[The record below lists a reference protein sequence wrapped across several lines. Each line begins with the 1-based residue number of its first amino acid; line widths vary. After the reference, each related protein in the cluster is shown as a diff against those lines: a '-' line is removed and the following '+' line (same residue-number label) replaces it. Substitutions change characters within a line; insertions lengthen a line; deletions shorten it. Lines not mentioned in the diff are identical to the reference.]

1 MGAKKELKGVESNLV
16 FLDVRIHKNH
26 RFNLVVDAV
35 PDEVEF
41 QNELLAEY
49 KSEVGL
55 TEKLVEEGVVLL
67 DQLVEDVLQDRSD
80 LRHLEALKPSLIL
93 DLLIHFVVEG
103 NVLQRAHFVGIA
115 GGSPELPKYLVAR
128 VDDKFEIRSA
138 TLFIEEE
145 NELIVEAQPIKKH
158 HSCPNQLHVFVL
170 FLNIWLFKSCVVI
183 VFLILDMIGEVVL
196 PDDF

>member
-41 QNELLAEY
+41 KNELLAEY

-67 DQLVEDVLQDRSD
+67 D
-80 LRHLEALKPSLIL
+80 
-93 DLLIHFVVEG
+93 
-103 NVLQRAHFVGIA
+103 
-115 GGSPELPKYLVAR
+115 
-128 VDDKFEIRSA
+128 
-138 TLFIEEE
+138 
-145 NELIVEAQPIKKH
+145 
-158 HSCPNQLHVFVL
+158 
-170 FLNIWLFKSCVVI
+170 
-183 VFLILDMIGEVVL
+183 
-196 PDDF
+196 